1 MLGRTGTTT
10 AKARLHFALA
20 ARPGHPFPALLA
32 GKPADGIPAS
42 YILACITESVMSR
55 ITASAPGSITA
66 ASTPSKNCREY
77 AGR

>member
-20 ARPGHPFPALLA
+20 ARPGHPFTALLA

-42 YILACITESVMSR
+42 YILACITEAVMSR
-55 ITASAPGSITA
+55 ITATAPA
-66 ASTPSKNCREY
+66 VLLLPARRRKPP
-77 AGR
+77 

>member
-10 AKARLHFALA
+10 AKARLHLALA
-20 ARPGHPFPALLA
+20 ARPGHSFTALLA

-42 YILACITESVMSR
+42 YILACITEAVMSR
-55 ITASAPGSITA
+55 ITASAPGYYCSQHA
-66 ASTPSKNCREY
+66 VENRREY